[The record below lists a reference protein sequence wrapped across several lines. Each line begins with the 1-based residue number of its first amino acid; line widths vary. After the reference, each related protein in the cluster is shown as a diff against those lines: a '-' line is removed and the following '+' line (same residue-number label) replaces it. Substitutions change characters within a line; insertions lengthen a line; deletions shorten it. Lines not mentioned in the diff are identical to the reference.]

1 MRVMKRRALI
11 LGLLGSAASLP
22 LHAQRKPGDSA
33 LMLGLEALLFDCG
46 FAAALRRRFG
56 LDTGLALRT
65 EPGMSSAL
73 LPALARGE
81 IDIAITHAPALAADL
96 EAEGS
101 IFDAHGVATSEFLL
115 VGPGPPAIDERHDA
129 PRMLA
134 AIAHAGISFV
144 TRNDG
149 SGTHLAEQALWRAA
163 GIAPAAP
170 WYRPMDPGGAPLLEQ
185 ARAAGACCLVDR
197 ASWLAWGRRRDLAPW
212 VEGDARLATVFRSHR
227 SLLAPH
233 PAGKLLVAW
242 LGGRNGRALVARTP
256 GLRAPSAA
264 A

>member
-1 MRVMKRRALI
+1 MRAMKRRALI

-22 LHAQRKPGDSA
+22 LHAQRKPGDNA
-33 LMLGLEALLFDCG
+33 LILGLETLLVDCG
-46 FAAALRRRFG
+46 FAVALRRRFG
-56 LDTGLALRT
+56 LDTGLALHT
-65 EPGMSSAL
+65 EAGTSSAL

-81 IDIAITHAPALAADL
+81 IDIAITHAPAPAAEF
-96 EAEGS
+96 EAEGR
-101 IFDAHGVATSEFLL
+101 IHDAHSVAASEFLL
-115 VGPGPPAIDERHDA
+115 AGPEPAPIDERHDA
-129 PRMLA
+129 PRTLA
-134 AIAHAGISFV
+134 AIAHAGIPFM

-170 WYRPMDPGGAPLLEQ
+170 WYRPMEPGAPLLEQ

-197 ASWLAWGRRRDLAPW
+197 ASWLAWRRRRELMPW
-212 VEGDARLATVFRSHR
+212 VEDDARLATVFRTHR

-233 PAGKLLVAW
+233 PAGKLFVAW
-242 LGGRNGRALVARTP
+242 LVGRNGRALVARTP